1 MSSKNADGNDKD
13 KVIEPTVHVYPVSK
27 PQKQKSVLLCEAKG
41 MVPDLVRFRWEA
53 KDNNNKDVSL
63 KDDDQLE
70 QRGQDSEV
78 RITSMLIVEES
89 KAMNNKFTCSV
100 QHGTT
105 GEKKHDIPT
114 EEEIRKSKQ
123 IPSKTPTCPSKKAV
137 GEAEMGE
144 EEENVNIGVLKIDR
158 SLYLFSMTYVILL
171 VKNVLY
177 FCTIFV
183 LLFKRS
189 SASTEFIKGN
199 VR

>member
-27 PQKQKSVLLCEAKG
+27 PQNQKSVLLCEAKG

-53 KDNNNKDVSL
+53 KDNNNNKDVPL

-70 QRGQDSEV
+70 QRDQDSEV
-78 RITSMLIVEES
+78 RITSILIVEES
-89 KAMNNKFTCSV
+89 KATNSRFTCSV

-105 GEKKHDIPT
+105 GEKKHVIPT

-123 IPSKTPTCPSKKAV
+123 IPSKTPTCPPKKAV
-137 GEAEMGE
+137 AKAEMEE
-144 EEENVNIGVLKIDR
+144 EEENMNIGVLKIDR

-189 SASTEFIKGN
+189 LASTEFIKA
-199 VR
+199 R